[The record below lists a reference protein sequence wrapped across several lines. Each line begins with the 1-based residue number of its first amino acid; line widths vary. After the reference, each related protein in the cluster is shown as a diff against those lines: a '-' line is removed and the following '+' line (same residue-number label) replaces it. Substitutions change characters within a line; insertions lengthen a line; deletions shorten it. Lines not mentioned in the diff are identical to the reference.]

1 MICISSSMCGLF
13 GLLRSPLADHPERA
27 SEAFVTLGTLA
38 EERGRDSAGVALLN
52 GRPVLQ
58 AARQSERANGCEDDR
73 RSDMSHTG
81 VRVIKGRGR
90 FSGIWRADLLD
101 RLDRSPIAMGHTRWA
116 TQGSPFDLLNASP
129 LVVPDGTGSG
139 IVATHNG
146 DVEAGALRARHPLLP
161 PALGTTDSEPVFQLL
176 AGCRGAANVTGL
188 LGSLVGRAALAW
200 VDRARP
206 DRVHLARAAL
216 SPLTVAV
223 DTEQNFYW
231 ASNPRW
237 LAEVERHT
245 KVRFASAVMLREG
258 TYLQVGLT
266 AASSRRRPRPRVLT
280 RAGFVPTAR
289 DWDLDD
295 RVWTGFTAADMA
307 RDRAT
312 LRHRVISIPAPRQVP
327 EKVAA
332 ATAVSPEFAPAV

>member
-1 MICISSSMCGLF
+1 MF

-27 SEAFVTLGTLA
+27 SDAFVTLGTLA
-38 EERGRDSAGVALLN
+38 EERGRDSAGVALLT
-52 GRPVLQ
+52 GRP
-58 AARQSERANGCEDDR
+58 ASRATGGGGTPQGHADDR
-73 RSDMSHTG
+73 RSELDHGG

-90 FSGIWRADLLD
+90 FSGVWRTDLLHL
-101 RLDRSPIAMGHTRWA
+101 LDRSPVVLGHTRWA

-129 LVVPDGTGSG
+129 LVVPDGGGAG

-146 DVEAGALRARHPLLP
+146 DVDAVALRERHPWLP

-176 AGCRGAANVTGL
+176 ARCDGAANVTDL

-206 DRVHLARAAL
+206 DRVNLARAAL

-237 LAEVERHT
+237 LREVERHT
-245 KVRFASAVMLREG
+245 AVRFASAVMLREG
-258 TYLQVGLT
+258 TYLQIGLST
-266 AASSRRRPRPRVLT
+266 ASSRRRPRPRVLT
-280 RAGFVPTAR
+280 RAGFMPTAR
-289 DWDLDD
+289 AWDLDE
-295 RVWTGFTAADMA
+295 RVWTGFTAADLA
-307 RDRAT
+307 RDRAS
-312 LRHRVISIPAPRQVP
+312 LRHRVVGTPGAAVSDGI
-327 EKVAA
+327 A
-332 ATAVSPEFAPAV
+332 ATGPSPELVPTG